1 MVPTRKE
8 HPKKLHSIVTLPAL
22 SRILDSARID
32 GSENALAYK
41 VLITTLKGVIV

>member
-8 HPKKLHSIVTLPAL
+8 HPMKLHSAVTLPVL

-32 GSENALAYK
+32 GSENTLAYM